1 MLTEL
6 LIILMTAFGTVGVTK
21 GEFRITGTRVIPKD
35 AGKTLGTL
43 LFIGVGG
50 TLFFGGLFGIGALL
64 VVIIMGLVASKPVNK
79 ASIQE
84 Q

>member
-1 MLTEL
+1 MLTDL

-21 GEFRITGTRVIPKD
+21 GEFRITNTRVIAKGV
-35 AGKTLGTL
+35 GKTLGTL

-50 TLFFGGLFGIGALL
+50 TLFLGGLFGIGALL
-64 VVIIMGLVASKPVNK
+64 IVIIMGWVASNPVNK